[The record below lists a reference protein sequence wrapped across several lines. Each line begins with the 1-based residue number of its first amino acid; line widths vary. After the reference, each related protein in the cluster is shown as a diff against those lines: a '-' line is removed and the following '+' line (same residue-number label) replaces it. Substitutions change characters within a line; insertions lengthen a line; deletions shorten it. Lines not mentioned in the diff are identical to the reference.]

1 MPERTCI
8 ACRAVRDK
16 AALARLTAVDGALK
30 LDDKCSLPGR
40 GAYVCRDAECIK
52 AAYKRR
58 ECFGKALKRAVTLPE
73 ESVLRGLILK

>member
-8 ACRAVRDK
+8 GCRAVKDK
-16 AALARLTAVDGALK
+16 YSLARLSAVDGALK
-30 LDDKCSLPGR
+30 LDDKRSLPGR
-40 GAYVCRDAECIK
+40 GAYICRDPECIK

-73 ESVLRGLILK
+73 ESELRGLILK

>member
-16 AALARLTAVDGALK
+16 HSLARLSAVDGALK
-30 LDDKCSLPGR
+30 LDDKRRLPGR
-40 GAYVCRDAECIK
+40 GAYICRDAGCVK

-58 ECFGKALKRAVTLPE
+58 ECFGKALKCVVTLPE
-73 ESVLRGLILK
+73 ESELRGLILK